1 MTQNRW
7 VSWMQRYG
15 MFVILLLLCLV
26 LGLLNE
32 RFFTTANLLVVTRQA
47 AINGLLAAGM
57 TLVILTG
64 GIDLSVGSV
73 LALAGAVSAGTLAS
87 TGDLPLAILAAL
99 AVGTLLGLI
108 NGWFIAYPNLPPF
121 IVTLATMAWARGLTL
136 VYTGGRPI
144 LVRDAAYRFIGGGYL
159 GPLPMPV
166 VILLSTYLVLWIF
179 LTRTRWGRLV
189 YAVGGN
195 EQACRLA
202 GIPVPRVKVFVYT
215 LSGFF
220 AGLTGLVLTARLV
233 SAQPTAGTGYELDA
247 IAAVILGGTSLAGGR
262 GSILGTLVGALI
274 MGVLDNGLNLMNVSP
289 FYQEVAKGLVILA
302 AVLLDWALHRAGAL
316 GLRPDP
322 SGRASRAEG
331 SGPAQAQASGPGVS
345 GSD

>member
-7 VSWMQRYG
+7 VAWMQRYG
-15 MFVILLLLCLV
+15 MFAILVLLCLI
-26 LGLLNE
+26 LGLMHE

-73 LALAGAVSAGTLAS
+73 LALAGAVSAETLAA
-87 TGDLPLAILAAL
+87 TGDLTWAILAAL
-99 AVGTLLGLI
+99 AVGTVLGFI
-108 NGWFIAYPNLPPF
+108 NGLFVAYPNLPPF

-136 VYTGGRPI
+136 VYTDGRHIP
-144 LVRDAAYRFIGGGYL
+144 DQDGAYRFIGSGYL
-159 GPLPMPV
+159 GPLPVPV
-166 VILLSTYLVLWIF
+166 VILLVTYLVLWIF
-179 LTRTRWGRLV
+179 LTRTRWGRLI

-202 GIPVPRVKVFVYT
+202 GIPVPRVKTLVYT
-215 LSGFF
+215 ASGFF

-233 SAQPTAGTGYELDA
+233 SAQPTAGAGYELDA

-289 FYQEVAKGLVILA
+289 FYQEVAKGLVILG

-316 GLRPDP
+316 GLRPAAKETAP
-322 SGRASRAEG
+322 GEG
-331 SGPAQAQASGPGVS
+331 SGPDPSALASH
-345 GSD
+345 